1 MASVVLCV
9 EIGTASSLNQRG
21 GWDAA
26 VGLTRRGDWGMRMRF
41 WGENT
46 RETNGSVRQ
55 RLPARAFHPKAR
67 SHAPITSPSGID
79 ETMLKSLRSPS
90 NLAACV
96 GYLTQQN
103 KGGGL
108 AQAPSR
114 GTFAESDTR
123 RALRVQSNNAS
134 SIGI

>member
-1 MASVVLCV
+1 MASFVRGF
-9 EIGTASSLNQRG
+9 EIGTVSCLNQRG

-46 RETNGSVRQ
+46 RETGGSVRQ

-67 SHAPITSPSGID
+67 SHAPITTPSAVGEI
-79 ETMLKSLRSPS
+79 TKTKSENSTQNQLR
-90 NLAACV
+90 LAACV

-123 RALRVQSNNAS
+123 RALRVQ
-134 SIGI
+134 